1 MGGKNENYLCLKKM
15 VLITLKSIDYNI
27 KNIFKG
33 EKNENNLKHSSD
45 HIINNRLKH

>member
-33 EKNENNLKHSSD
+33 KKMK
-45 HIINNRLKH
+45 IISNTVVITL